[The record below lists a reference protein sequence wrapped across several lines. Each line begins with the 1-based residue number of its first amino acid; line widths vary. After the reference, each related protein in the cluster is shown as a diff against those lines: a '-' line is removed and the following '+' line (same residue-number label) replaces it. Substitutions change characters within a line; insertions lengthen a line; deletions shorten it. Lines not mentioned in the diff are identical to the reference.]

1 MEVVL
6 KIFDEML
13 QSKQILSY
21 SLFTRERLSVSDVSS
36 LSQLYLELPRRRIR
50 NKSNKPISSENL

>member
-1 MEVVL
+1 MEVVF

-13 QSKQILSY
+13 QSNQKVSY
-21 SLFTRERLSVSDVSS
+21 SLFTRERLRDSDVSS